1 MEQRD
6 GKTIDDVNKTIETCK
21 GVKNQTHTRLYRL
34 MKTVGISFGIL
45 CGTAIIAFALT
56 TLFTMITTKLPN
68 KKGVIEFKISIESLE
83 RKGVDVVPGTEQS
96 IQTSITNDS
105 AQPMYL
111 FLRLDCGTYDKDSC
125 VYSFIADGVG
135 DGAGEGENEPQWKV
149 LDIGETGQIVLAW
162 VEDGKLKVVEPQES
176 VGINGT
182 LTCVVPI
189 QYFDRFEDK
198 DMSVDFTGFGISTD
212 ESDDPESGYKRNV
225 AGRGE

>member
-1 MEQRD
+1 MEQKD
-6 GKTIDDVNKTIETCK
+6 GKTIDDGDKTIETSK
-21 GVKNQTHTRLYRL
+21 GVKNQTHTRLYHT
-34 MKTVGISFGIL
+34 MKTVGISLGIL

-68 KKGVIEFKISIESLE
+68 KKGVIEFKISIEKLDD
-83 RKGVDVVPGTEQS
+83 KGVDVVPGTEQS
-96 IQTSITNDS
+96 ISTSITNNS
-105 AQPMYL
+105 AQLMYL
-111 FLRLDCGTYDKDSC
+111 FLRLDCGTYGDGEC
-125 VYSFIADGVG
+125 VYSFIADG
-135 DGAGEGENEPQWKV
+135 AGEWDSAAEPHWKV

-189 QYFDRFEDK
+189 QYFDRLEDK

-212 ESDDPESGYKRNV
+212 ESNDPENGYKRNV
-225 AGRGE
+225 VGRGE